1 MLLPALW
8 DFADCHTEAISIPGY
23 RCWFSTSDS
32 PLRWQLSSLFLYRS
46 AVSTAEKSF
55 GLRNAPRDMSWF
67 CKEAQKWLVRGAEA
81 MAFHLTFVSG
91 ADKALTALADQDFPS
106 YTCCHS
112 CIRVFVL
119 IIQRVRIRSCQS
131 MISRAGFFFVTF
143 TVL

>member
-1 MLLPALW
+1 
-8 DFADCHTEAISIPGY
+8 
-23 RCWFSTSDS
+23 
-32 PLRWQLSSLFLYRS
+32 
-46 AVSTAEKSF
+46 
-55 GLRNAPRDMSWF
+55 
-67 CKEAQKWLVRGAEA
+67 

-131 MISRAGFFFVTF
+131 MISRAGFFFLSPLQYCKSSLTF
-143 TVL
+143 GPSFVIKTIFFY